1 METSYGLSD
10 TTAPQTTM
18 ITLTGSRLM
27 VQAMFMLLVKAW
39 KPVLTTISPQS
50 NTHQMVMNF
59 GFAITMVP
67 PMVMTQ
73 ANPSRSMQMATPTS
87 QVITLWQP
95 GLSALLLSIQRQA
108 ISYGPLHLTVLTRR
122 AECSYPSHWM
132 IPQAH
137 TLPASSS
144 AAVLVMLP

>member
-1 METSYGLSD
+1 METSYGLTD

-27 VQAMFMLLVKAW
+27 VHAMFMLLVKAW

-67 PMVMTQ
+67 PMVMMQ
-73 ANPSRSMQMATPTS
+73 GNPSRQGRVRLHAHAHQYRSKPS
-87 QVITLWQP
+87 VK
-95 GLSALLLSIQRQA
+95 LSNKPMMKSDF
-108 ISYGPLHLTVLTRR
+108 
-122 AECSYPSHWM
+122 
-132 IPQAH
+132 
-137 TLPASSS
+137 
-144 AAVLVMLP
+144 